1 MKLFSPSLPRKIPL
15 IPIPKSQ
22 IRFASF
28 TTSPASHN
36 LEVESLV
43 SISANP
49 FYRLLNLCKNLSLL
63 QRSHALLIVN
73 GESANPLLK
82 SKLVG
87 LYGLLGQVTS
97 ARQVFDEI
105 PDPDV
110 GSCKVMIRWYFM
122 NDLYE
127 EIIEFFKFMRRR
139 FLVLDN
145 VVFSIVLKACIELR
159 DFGEG
164 RKLHGYIVQMGSPDS
179 FVLTGL
185 VDMYAKCGEV
195 DTARKVF
202 ERIWDRNVV
211 CWTSMIVG
219 YVQNNCAKEGLLLFN
234 RMRDRLVEGNGY
246 TLGIIVTACAK
257 LGALHQGK
265 WVHGNVIKNGILVT
279 SYLFTSLLDMY
290 VKCGA
295 VQDARLIFDEV
306 HIIDLFSWTTM
317 IMGYAKNGFADEA
330 LFLFTDKKWQDVCPN
345 AITLASVLSACAQS
359 ANLNL
364 GSSVHS
370 LGIKLGQDDVNVMNA
385 LVDMYAKCR
394 RVGDARNLFESMIE
408 KDVVSWNSI
417 ISGYSHNGYFYEAL
431 KLYNLMRSNCYRSDP
446 VTVVAVLSA
455 SASLGDIRFGSAI
468 HAYSTREGF
477 LAFNS
482 VYVGTALLNLYA
494 KCGDAKSARAVFDEM
509 AEKNTVT
516 WSAMIGG
523 YGKQG
528 DSNECLELFNNML
541 KENVEP
547 TDIVFTAVLSACSH
561 TGMITEGWRYFDKM
575 CHTYNFIP
583 STRHYVCMVD
593 LLARSGSLE
602 EAWKFVE
609 GMPVQPDCT
618 ILGSFLHGCSMH
630 SRFDLGDL
638 AVRKMLELYP
648 DDAGHYMLMSNLN
661 ASRERWAEANQFRDL
676 MKRRG
681 LRKQVGSTRIN
692 SNFNHNYQRVASF
705 G

>member
-1 MKLFSPSLPRKIPL
+1 MKLSSLLPRKLPFVPL
-15 IPIPKSQ
+15 PKSHFK
-22 IRFASF
+22 FASF
-28 TTSPASHN
+28 TSSASDN
-36 LEVESLV
+36 LEVESLL

-49 FYRLLNLCKNLSLL
+49 FYRLLNICRTLSLL
-63 QRSHALLIVN
+63 QRTHALLIVN
-73 GESANPLLK
+73 GESSDPLLK

-87 LYGLLGQVTS
+87 QYGLFGQVTN
-97 ARQVFDEI
+97 ARLVFDEI
-105 PDPDV
+105 PDPDI
-110 GSCKVMIRWYFM
+110 GSCKVMLRWYFM
-122 NDLYE
+122 NDMYE
-127 EIIEFFKFMRRR
+127 EIIVFSKFMRRR

-145 VVFSIVLKACIELR
+145 VVFSIVLKACSELR

-164 RKLHGYIVQMGSPDS
+164 KKLHGYIVQTGSSDS

-185 VDMYAKCGEV
+185 VNMYAKCGEV
-195 DTARKVF
+195 DAARKVF
-202 ERIWDRNVV
+202 ERIRDRNVV

-219 YVQNNCAKEGLLLFN
+219 YVQNNCAREGLLLFN
-234 RMRDRLVEGNGY
+234 RVRDCLVEGNAY

-279 SYLFTSLLDMY
+279 SHLFTSLLDMY

-295 VQDARLIFDEV
+295 IQDARLIFDEV
-306 HIIDLFSWTTM
+306 HIVDLFSWTAM
-317 IMGYAKNGFADEA
+317 IMGYAQNGFANEA
-330 LFLFTDKKWQDVCPN
+330 LLLFTDKRWQDLCPN
-345 AITLASVLSACAQS
+345 YVTLASVLPACVQS
-359 ANLNL
+359 GNLAL

-370 LGIKLGQDDVNVMNA
+370 LGIKLGQEDVNVMNA
-385 LVDMYAKCR
+385 LVDMYAKCHR
-394 RVGDARNLFESMIE
+394 IGDAVHLFESMIV

-417 ISGYSHNGYFYEAL
+417 ISGYSHNGYSYEAL
-431 KLYNLMRSNCYRSDP
+431 KLFNIMRSNCFRPDP

-455 SASLGDIRFGSAI
+455 SACLGDIRLGSCI
-468 HAYSTREGF
+468 HAYSIREGF

-482 VYVGTALLNLYA
+482 VCIGTALLNLYA
-494 KCGDAKSARAVFDEM
+494 KCGDAKSARVVFDEM

-528 DSNECLELFNNML
+528 DSNECLELFNDML

-547 TDIVFTAVLSACSH
+547 TDVVFTTVLSACSH

-575 CHTYNFIP
+575 CRTYNFIP
-583 STRHYVCMVD
+583 SMRHYVCMVD

-602 EAWKFVE
+602 EAWEFIE

-618 ILGSFLHGCSMH
+618 VFGSFLHGCSMH

-648 DDAGHYMLMSNLN
+648 GDAGHYMLMSNLN
-661 ASRERWAEANQFRDL
+661 ASRGRWDQASQFRDL
-676 MKRRG
+676 MKTRG
-681 LRKQVGSTRIN
+681 LRKQVGSTQIN
-692 SNFNHNYQRVASF
+692 SDFNQDCQF